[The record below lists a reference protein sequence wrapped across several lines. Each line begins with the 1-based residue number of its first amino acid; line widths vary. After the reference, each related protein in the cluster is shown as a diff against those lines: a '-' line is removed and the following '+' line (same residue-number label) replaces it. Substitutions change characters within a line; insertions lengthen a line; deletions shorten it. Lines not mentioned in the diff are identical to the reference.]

1 MADRMDDRSLGDLF
15 AELSRETSQL
25 VRKEMQLA
33 TAEMTAKAKTGAAQA
48 GMMAAGGV
56 LMHAG
61 ALVVLAAI
69 VLALISLGLPAWLSA
84 LLVAAAALAVGYML
98 TNKGIARMRATSF
111 VPTQTMET
119 LKESAT
125 WTSRTRA

>member
-48 GMMAAGGV
+48 GMDFEEVVAGG
-56 LMHAG
+56 
-61 ALVVLAAI
+61 
-69 VLALISLGLPAWLSA
+69 
-84 LLVAAAALAVGYML
+84 LLLRHRLTGRLRRGDGVAVE
-98 TNKGIARMRATSF
+98 RR
-111 VPTQTMET
+111 P
-119 LKESAT
+119 
-125 WTSRTRA
+125 